1 MNGILLVS
9 ALFSECLVV
18 ISLKLSH
25 GFSKRLAGLA
35 TVAFAVLSLTVL
47 SVALPVTGFAMNVIY
62 AAWSGVGVAHIVI
75 TELLWKQREQWNGR
89 GIGPIGTMA
98 RLGIGLWL
106 VGSVIH
112 GQLTTG
118 FTPATHAI
126 ATWALGLIGFPALA
140 LAWHGWHIRRHPA
153 RFVDTSLLSFALSV
167 ALPLAL
173 YFTWWYAPA
182 FSITSDAVL
191 LFVAGS
197 MVFAA
202 LRGSAGCELL
212 ALSNWLLRRC
222 DQIACALLTPIDS
235 LEQRGLTLV

>member
-1 MNGILLVS
+1 MNSVFLML
-9 ALFSECLVV
+9 ALFSEVAAA
-18 ISLKLSH
+18 ISLKFSQ
-25 GFSKRLAGLA
+25 GFSKHLPELA
-35 TVAFAVLSLTVL
+35 TVACAILSLTLL
-47 SVALPVTGFAMNVIY
+47 SFALNVNGFEVNVIY
-62 AAWSGVGVAHIVI
+62 AAWAVVGIAIIVI
-75 TELLWKQREQWNGR
+75 TELLWKQQEQWNGR
-89 GIGPIGTMA
+89 GVGPIGTTA

-118 FTPATHAI
+118 FTPATHTI

-140 LAWHGWHIRRHPA
+140 LAWHGWRIRRHPA

-182 FSITSDAVL
+182 FSVTSDAVL
-191 LFVAGS
+191 LFVGGS

-235 LEQRGLTLV
+235 LEQRGHTLV